1 MTKYVLLTDL
11 LTSRRGDALVT
22 SDSLPV
28 VEEVIPAL
36 GHLPAAA
43 FDAR

>member
-1 MTKYVLLTDL
+1 M
-11 LTSRRGDALVT
+11 SRRGDALVT

-36 GHLPAAA
+36 GHLPTAAAAAAAA